1 MRSRA
6 TRSSRRY
13 HGVQL
18 RVATLNTWA
27 LPWPLAETPSARI
40 RAIGNELSRLELD
53 AIGFQE
59 VWTPKARRLL
69 IEAGRRAGLS
79 HAWHPQST
87 LQGGLLLL
95 SRHPIRNASFEPF
108 ALRGHPEQ
116 PLQGDY
122 FGGKGYA
129 HLSLRVGDRNLSLVD
144 THLQARYASRVT
156 HEYRSHR
163 TGQVVQTAL
172 ALRELREPLIVLG
185 DFNFREYT
193 PEYQV
198 LTGLSG
204 LRDVAAELDSR
215 EATVQAS
222 NPYRFG
228 RTRPDHRVDFVFV
241 RDGERAAFT
250 SRSIRRSF
258 VEPFL
263 LEGNL
268 ASHSNHA
275 GLVAEL
281 DLDSGVPLPRNVADE
296 TLRLASELLTEG
308 LETSKRRRSNR
319 RSVVGAGIGC
329 AALFASSQATPAPME
344 RRRFLSRL
352 AKLGILA
359 SLTPSLGYSLLS
371 ELVVPQEIDAF
382 SGLLAK
388 LQVFRG
394 AH

>member
-1 MRSRA
+1 M
-6 TRSSRRY
+6 
-13 HGVQL
+13 QL

-27 LPWPLAETPSARI
+27 LPWPLAKTPSARV
-40 RAIGNELSRLELD
+40 RAIGQELSRLDLD

-69 IEAGRRAGLS
+69 IEAGRSAGLLQ
-79 HAWHPQST
+79 AWHPQST

-95 SRHPIRNASFEPF
+95 SRHPIRSAGFEAF
-108 ALRGHPEQ
+108 ALRGHPER

-129 HLSLRVGDRNLSLVD
+129 HLSLRVGDRDISIVD
-144 THLQARYASRVT
+144 THLQARYPSDAT

-163 TGQVVQTAL
+163 TGQVVQAAL
-172 ALRELREPLIVLG
+172 ALRGIREPLIVLG
-185 DFNFREYT
+185 DFNFRERT
-193 PEYQV
+193 PEYRV

-204 LRDVAAELDSR
+204 LRDVAAELDCR

-222 NPYRFG
+222 NPYRRG
-228 RTRPDHRVDFVFV
+228 RTKPDKRVDFVFI
-241 RDGERAAFT
+241 RNGERAAFT

-263 LEGNL
+263 LEGDV

-281 DLDSGVPLPRNVADE
+281 DLDTGVPSPLIVADE
-296 TLRLASELLTEG
+296 TLRLASGLLAEG
-308 LETSKRRRSNR
+308 LEISKRRRSNR
-319 RSVVGAGIGC
+319 RSVVGAGVGC
-329 AALFASSQATPAPME
+329 AALLASTQTTSTPMK
-344 RRRFLSRL
+344 RRRFLNRL
-352 AKLGILA
+352 VKLGILA

-371 ELVVPQEIDAF
+371 EVVVPQEMEAF
-382 SGLLAK
+382 RSLLAK
-388 LQVFRG
+388 LEVFRP
-394 AH
+394 AR

>member
-1 MRSRA
+1 M
-6 TRSSRRY
+6 
-13 HGVQL
+13 QL

-27 LPWPLAETPSARI
+27 LPWPLAKTPSARV
-40 RAIGNELSRLELD
+40 RAIGQELSRLDLD

-69 IEAGRRAGLS
+69 IEAGRSAGLLQ
-79 HAWHPQST
+79 AWHPQST

-95 SRHPIRNASFEPF
+95 SRHPIRSAGFEAF
-108 ALRGHPEQ
+108 ALRGHPER

-129 HLSLRVGDRNLSLVD
+129 HLSLRVGDRDISIVD
-144 THLQARYASRVT
+144 THLQARYPSDAT

-163 TGQVVQTAL
+163 TGQIVQAAL
-172 ALRELREPLIVLG
+172 ALRGIREPLIVLG
-185 DFNFREYT
+185 DFNFRERT
-193 PEYQV
+193 PEYRV

-204 LRDVAAELDSR
+204 LRDVAAELDCR

-222 NPYRFG
+222 NPYRLG
-228 RTRPDHRVDFVFV
+228 RARPDQRVDFVFI

-263 LEGNL
+263 LEGDV

-281 DLDSGVPLPRNVADE
+281 DLDTGVPSPLIVADE
-296 TLRLASELLTEG
+296 TLRLASGLLAEG
-308 LETSKRRRSNR
+308 LEISKRRRSNR
-319 RSVVGAGIGC
+319 RSVVGAGVGC
-329 AALFASSQATPAPME
+329 AALLASTQTTAAPVA

-371 ELVVPQEIDAF
+371 EIVVPQEMEAF
-382 SGLLAK
+382 RSLLAK
-388 LQVFRG
+388 LEVFRP
-394 AH
+394 AR